1 MVIDAKYPV
10 HGTADGDTANP
21 RSNVASTSLAGTTI
35 WYTPP
40 APPYT
45 IQSVLEIDVD
55 KAKARAT
62 AEMLKAIDERPC
74 TSCDYFEDIAK
85 RLRTPKGAGGK

>member
-1 MVIDAKYPV
+1 MIYCK
-10 HGTADGDTANP
+10 GC
-21 RSNVASTSLAGTTI
+21 SFKCQASDCECICHSKEYQAG
-35 WYTPP
+35 YK
-40 APPYT
+40 
-45 IQSVLEIDVD
+45 Q
-55 KAKARAT
+55 AT